1 MFVRC
6 IGTGSSGNSYAL
18 YDNSGK
24 ILLLDLGMSAKDIK
38 KAIDYRI
45 SDVVGAVVTH
55 AHKDHSLSVE
65 DFRRMGIPV
74 FAPYESKEP
83 MSFNGM
89 AGLTVQAFDLTDL
102 QGKWTHTN
110 ADGTECPCYGFLIKH
125 LDMGRLL
132 YITDT
137 EFVKW
142 RFKDINHIIISC
154 NYQNKY
160 IDGDEAKKN
169 HVLRGHMELNTV
181 KEFVK
186 ANNSNALRSVVLC
199 HMSRDNA
206 EPEECVA
213 EIQKIAPQAYVNY
226 ARAGEIYELKGDGC
240 PF

>member
-1 MFVRC
+1 MTLKC
-6 IGTGSSGNSYAL
+6 LGTGSNGNCYLLSSENETL
-18 YDNSGK
+18 
-24 ILLLDLGMSAKDIK
+24 ILDCGIPIKDIK
-38 KAIDYRI
+38 KGLNW
-45 SDVVGAVVTH
+45 DVSRVSGVIVTH
-55 AHKDHSLSVE
+55 VHKDHSLSVE
-65 DFRRMGIPV
+65 DFERMGILV
-74 FAPYESKEP
+74 FAPYENKEP

-89 AGLTVQAFDLTDL
+89 EGLKVQAFDLTDL
-102 QGKWTHTN
+102 QSRWTHTN

-125 LDMGRLL
+125 PDIGKLL

-142 RFKDINHIIISC
+142 RFKDINHILISC
-154 NYQNKY
+154 NYQSKY

-186 ANNSNALRSVVLC
+186 ANNSNALRSVILC

-206 EPEECVA
+206 DAEECVE
-213 EIQKIAPQAYVNY
+213 EIQKAATQAYVDY
-226 ARAGEIYELKGDGC
+226 AEKGKEWGLSKF